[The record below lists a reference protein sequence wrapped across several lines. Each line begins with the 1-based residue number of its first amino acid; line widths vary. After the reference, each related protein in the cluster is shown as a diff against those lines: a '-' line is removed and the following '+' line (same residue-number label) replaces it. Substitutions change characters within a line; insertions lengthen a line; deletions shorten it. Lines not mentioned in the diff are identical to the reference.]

1 MMMCT
6 NFTDQNQM
14 ISIEQSSITES
25 IRDDIIRLFR
35 QARKSLK
42 DLYDYLKNLY
52 RENENLFDR

>member
-14 ISIEQSSITES
+14 ISIEQSTITGRV
-25 IRDDIIRLFR
+25 RDEIILLFK

-52 RENENLFDR
+52 LENENLFDR